1 MDLGHLHS
9 GSSAGEG
16 KCPDRGQRLRDFRL
30 PDLSGHEV
38 QLSDLWGY
46 RNLVLLFAAD
56 LPVSLI
62 GLLSEIARH
71 YSEFAEEQAQVL
83 VVVAGTKAQAEEKLG
98 TRDLPFSILLD
109 VDGKEHRSACAFEPG
124 GRLGPEIY
132 VTDRYGEIF
141 QVYRTFDGRS
151 VPKVGELLEWL
162 QFINMQCPEC
172 FPPEWPA
179 A

>member
-9 GSSAGEG
+9 GLSAGEG
-16 KCPDRGQRLRDFRL
+16 TCPDRGQRLHDFRL
-30 PDLSGHEV
+30 PKLSGREV
-38 QLSDLWGY
+38 QLSDLWGH
-46 RNLVLLFAAD
+46 RNLVLVFAAD

-62 GLLSEIARH
+62 GLLSEIAH
-71 YSEFAEEQAQVL
+71 QYSEFAEEQAQVL

-109 VDGKEHRSACAFEPG
+109 VDGKVHRSACAIEPG
-124 GRLGPEIY
+124 GRPGPAIY
-132 VTDRYGEIF
+132 VTDQYGEIF
-141 QVYRTFDGRS
+141 EVYRAFDGRS
-151 VPKVGELLEWL
+151 GPKVGELLEWL